1 MKDGTAPPISY
12 LSREIRI
19 MGPSNDD
26 PNLAAHYKNTVT
38 GNRHENMPLDSQLFA
53 DVCNDLSFNIAA
65 THMLPKDDEK
75 KFHFDSYTRAS
86 SAMRRTVMNI
96 SSKRI
101 IEDCNKR
108 SGVIDDIIAHE
119 GAKLPGNK
127 ANGKRFYSKD
137 EAMLARVERLHP
149 DAKVEFEKKFRPYL
163 EDDED
168 EMVVLATAVLADLE
182 LGTLDAPLKRR
193 CQTYPAQNQEG
204 IDDDDPE
211 TQFGMR
217 ETDEES

>member
-1 MKDGTAPPISY
+1 MLTKAVMPPFGGKLKSKPGLSLHRPKNNKCYTIPPRWSPPTNQTPLQLDFTPPI
-12 LSREIRI
+12 
-19 MGPSNDD
+19 
-26 PNLAAHYKNTVT
+26 AALPALIPRPVGFEAEVT
-38 GNRHENMPLDSQLFA
+38 PVGFEA
-53 DVCNDLSFNIAA
+53 DVTTISQSG
-65 THMLPKDDEK
+65 KR
-75 KFHFDSYTRAS
+75 RAS
-86 SAMRRTVMNI
+86 VSPVLYHDLNNDVSSI
-96 SSKRI
+96 SDTSSL
-101 IEDCNKR
+101 
-108 SGVIDDIIAHE
+108 SGW
-119 GAKLPGNK
+119 KS
-127 ANGKRFYSKD
+127 FYSKD

-182 LGTLDAPLKRR
+182 LGTLDAHAQALPE
-193 CQTYPAQNQEG
+193 TDPAQNQEG